1 MAREKRPL
9 RVLSINGG
17 GMRGLYTSTYLSEL
31 AKQFAKRR
39 KVERLDMGKG
49 FDLIVG
55 TSTGGIIACALAAGI
70 SLDEVTCLYRQYG
83 KEIFPMKMPKNFLNA
98 ILQVYF
104 RPKCI
109 ASGSATLERELDKK
123 FGDMTMGQVYK
134 QRGIALAVPAI
145 EMSRHR
151 SWVFKTSHLDG
162 RRDDDFRLVD
172 VCLSTSA
179 APLYL
184 SMARI
189 KNTTDPNHN
198 RVFIDG
204 GLWANNPVLIGMID
218 ALQMT
223 KDEDRIEIFSVGTC
237 ERPPGDVLDANSMD
251 RGLKQWGFGSKVVE
265 IALDAQEAAYKNMAR
280 ILAQYVKRDCVIV
293 PFPHGKIPANAMRFL
308 KLDETSEEGMKAL
321 INQAHEDVLETLSVC
336 DQSGNSTGNIL
347 SLLFNNLPP
356 LEKQEVPN

>member
-39 KVERLDMGKG
+39 KVEKLDIGKG

-70 SLDEVTCLYRQYG
+70 SLDEVTRLYRQYG
-83 KEIFPMKMPKNFLNA
+83 KEIFPMKMPENFLDA
-98 ILQVYF
+98 IPQIYF

-109 ASGSATLERELDKK
+109 ASGSAALERELDKK
-123 FGDMTMGQVYK
+123 FGGMTMGQVYK
-134 QRGIALAVPAI
+134 QRHIALAVPAV

-151 SWVFKTSHLDG
+151 SWVFKTSHLNG
-162 RRDDDFRLVD
+162 RRDDDIRLVD

-184 SMARI
+184 SMARV
-189 KNTTDPNHN
+189 KNTTDPYHN
-198 RVFIDG
+198 RVFVDG
-204 GLWANNPVLIGMID
+204 GLWANNPILIGLID

-237 ERPPGDVLDANSMD
+237 ERPPGDVLDANSMH
-251 RGLKQWGFGSKVVE
+251 RGLKQWKFGSRVVE
-265 IALDAQEAAYKNMAR
+265 VSLDAQEVAYKNMAR
-280 ILAQYVKRDCVIV
+280 ILSQYVKRDCIVV
-293 PFPHGKIPANAMRFL
+293 PFPHGTIPVDAMRYL
-308 KLDETSEEGMKAL
+308 KLDETSEEGIKVL
-321 INQAHEDVLETLSVC
+321 VNQAHEDVLETLSVC
-336 DQSGNSTGNIL
+336 DQSDDSMGNVL